1 MASDKDFLEEKLAD
15 ERTASNSSAGL
26 PRAVN
31 DIEQGSPV
39 PLPTQRPLGSE
50 TPLKHQRT
58 VQIQQY
64 LGADVSTNRVDVLM
78 LLCCLIS
85 GFIDSTIYFGQ

>member
-1 MASDKDFLEEKLAD
+1 MASDKEFLEEKLAD

-26 PRAVN
+26 PRAADDV
-31 DIEQGSPV
+31 EQGSPV
-39 PLPTQRPLGSE
+39 PLPTQRPLASD
-50 TPLKHQRT
+50 TLVKKQRT
-58 VQIQQY
+58 TQIQHY